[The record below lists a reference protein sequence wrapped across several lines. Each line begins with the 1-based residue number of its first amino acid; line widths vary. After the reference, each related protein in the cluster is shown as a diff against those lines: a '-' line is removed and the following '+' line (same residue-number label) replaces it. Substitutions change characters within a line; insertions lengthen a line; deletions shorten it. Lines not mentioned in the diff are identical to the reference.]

1 MHLSILILPTEG
13 KTGSAKGTGDT
24 LKESVG
30 GSDCLAE
37 LGECEEGISEP
48 GPEGGVQMLSV
59 TNEEVRT
66 AQTRNAAKINFI
78 FTDLWSTRRI
88 FKNQK
93 SIMKMFIQQCY
104 PKFNTKTEC
113 YASHFL

>member
-1 MHLSILILPTEG
+1 M
-13 KTGSAKGTGDT
+13 

-66 AQTRNAAKINFI
+66 AQTRNAAKINI
-78 FTDLWSTRRI
+78 HIHRSVEH
-88 FKNQK
+88 
-93 SIMKMFIQQCY
+93 S
-104 PKFNTKTEC
+104 
-113 YASHFL
+113 